1 VSVSVGLERRRTIAT
16 AAVTGAVGRVLSDQA
31 RMSALTKRTL
41 TPLYRILFPVR
52 VVGAANVPLHGGAI
66 LAPNHLSFFDT
77 VVLMFSLRR
86 GTRFIGKAE
95 YMDSWK
101 TKYLFPAMGMIP
113 IERQA
118 GRQAMAALDTAASA
132 LRRGELLVI
141 YPEGT
146 RSRDGN
152 LHRGHAG
159 VAELALATGAPI
171 VPIGLVGTDRIQP
184 IGARVPRPFRRAVMR
199 VGPPLRPADYGG
211 PKRRRRQQMTGD
223 LMEAI
228 RSMSGQPMSSDFAS
242 DEPPLVRG
250 GSESVY
256 EVMRVI
262 GSSAADWRTAA
273 RFGVGSIC
281 ERWDDARVG
290 EVKALRCDIDAAGQL
305 TFLAELS
312 VSIKVHDGQALALDT
327 PDGRTPGEEHDE

>member
-1 VSVSVGLERRRTIAT
+1 M
-16 AAVTGAVGRVLSDQA
+16 VTGPVHRLLLDQA
-31 RMSALTKRTL
+31 RMASITKRTL
-41 TPLYRILFPVR
+41 RPLYRVLFRVR
-52 VVGAANVPLHGGAI
+52 VVGAANVPVRGGAI

-77 VVLMFSLRR
+77 VALMFSLRR
-86 GTRFIGKAE
+86 GTHFIGKAE

-118 GRQAMAALDTAASA
+118 GRQAMAALDTAANA

-146 RSRDGN
+146 RSRDGY
-152 LHRGHAG
+152 LHRGHTG

-228 RSMSGQPMSSDFAS
+228 RSMSGQSISPDFAS

-262 GSSAADWRTAA
+262 GASTADWRTAA
-273 RFGVGSIC
+273 RLGVASVC

-290 EVKALRCDIDAAGQL
+290 EVKELRCEIDVSGQV
-305 TFLAELS
+305 TFLAGLS
-312 VSIKVHDGQALALDT
+312 VSIKVRDGHALGADPT
-327 PDGRTPGEEHDE
+327 QERTPGEDHDE